1 MRVPELEQPVVQ
13 VLFIGGERAFAVT
26 DTADNRHDEVE
37 HRDEH
42 TRCHHDDRTEE
53 RENIGGTIE
62 RHRDAARR

>member
-1 MRVPELEQPVVQ
+1 MSVPELEQPVVQ
-13 VLFIGGERAFAVT
+13 MLFIWGERAFPVT
-26 DTADNRHDEVE
+26 DTADNSHDEVE

-42 TRCHHDDRTEE
+42 TRRHHDDRAQQ